1 MKTNQTKEET
11 AKRLDDEIDQ
21 FLEKKPTAKEL
32 KLELDHAHEFIR
44 EYIAYADLLLH
55 AADKMADEIKG
66 INPAKT
72 RYEVLKKQF
81 NIK

>member
-1 MKTNQTKEET
+1 MKTDMN
-11 AKRLDDEIDQ
+11 
-21 FLEKKPTAKEL
+21 KKPTAKEL
-32 KLELDHAHEFIR
+32 QEELNHTNEFIR